1 MEAEATREIPTALDK
16 EPQMPLNVD
25 TSKLDG
31 NQKARLEALLAKYD
45 DIFAYTPE
53 QLGRSSI
60 VRHTIDTGEHQ
71 PIRLGSYRISPSNR
85 KEIDK
90 QISDTLD
97 NGVISPQCLRGQ
109 PQWS

>member
-1 MEAEATREIPTALDK
+1 MEAEATQEIPTALDK

-53 QLGRSSI
+53 QLGGSSI
-60 VRHTIDTGEHQ
+60 V
-71 PIRLGSYRISPSNR
+71 
-85 KEIDK
+85 
-90 QISDTLD
+90 
-97 NGVISPQCLRGQ
+97 
-109 PQWS
+109 